1 MTQARTSRARLVVAA
16 ALASVVAACS
26 GQPAE
31 VQPAVWRLQEP
42 VSDSATSLPI
52 GVLGG
57 GCHADEE
64 EVDRVEVDESDSRVV
79 IAAFIRKPPTP
90 AGQPC
95 PAVGIE
101 HSVTVDLDQPLGS
114 RELVD
119 PACDEVQSHSACR
132 ESKRLDGDA

>member
-1 MTQARTSRARLVVAA
+1 MTKQRKSRARLVVAV

-26 GQPAE
+26 GQQEE

-57 GCHADEE
+57 GCDADEE
-64 EVDRVEVDESDSRVV
+64 EVDRVDVDESDGRVV

-95 PAVGIE
+95 PAVGVE
-101 HSVTVDLDQPLGS
+101 HSVTVELEDPLGS

-119 PACDEVQSHSACR
+119 PACETRSHTACGA
-132 ESKRLDGDA
+132 SKRPDGDV